1 MVSRIVEITNKSGLH
16 VRPAARLSK
25 AAEHC
30 TSKVEIVYEGA
41 VINAKSLLNIVSK
54 AIARGTKIEL
64 RCTGANEEQD
74 LDYMTEAFQNL
85 EEE

>member
-85 EEE
+85 E